1 MKRRGSCGRLCGGPY
16 KGKTGNRHMDWN
28 GAAADTGTGAVLEM
42 SDGWQQGGL
51 VWVVLVNRDLRT

>member
-1 MKRRGSCGRLCGGPY
+1 MCGGPY

-42 SDGWQQGGL
+42 PDGWQQGGL